1 MIIEGILSIQA
12 GDNPRIVEEKLKTFL
27 TPAGA
32 RASSRRSESASA
44 GGWQAAE
51 RRRRSGQEAAQHEH
65 ADERWLLTYADM
77 ITLLMALFMV
87 MFSMA
92 VVNKGKFDEL
102 AKSLKESFNGAV
114 DRRRR
119 QRSSTSAAR
128 TSRAQVNKSAASDP
142 DQPVPDV
149 QQTQK
154 AEAERLQRLHESR
167 AAIERAQA
175 LEVQQDESL
184 HLAKNQVDQAVREL
198 GLTDKVKTEI
208 NERGLVIRL
217 ITDDVLFDIGSAS
230 VKPAAAPLLSAVAH
244 AVDPIKNPMRVEGHT
259 DAVPFRGDE
268 LGNVDLSA
276 DRALAVF
283 RAMVSS
289 GLDYATHPDLAPSGF
304 GSARPLVPNGPD
316 GSEPRNR
323 RVEVV
328 VLRQEYV
335 QQAERAAE
343 GPLGVNP
350 AGIQK
355 PDLQVTDG

>member
-1 MIIEGILSIQA
+1 M
-12 GDNPRIVEEKLKTFL
+12 
-27 TPAGA
+27 A
-32 RASSRRSESASA
+32 RKKRE
-44 GGWQAAE
+44 
-51 RRRRSGQEAAQHEH
+51 HEH
-65 ADERWLLTYADM
+65 PDERWLVSYADM
-77 ITLLMALFMV
+77 ITVLMALFIV
-87 MFSMA
+87 LFSIS
-92 VVNKGKFDEL
+92 VVNKGKFEEL

-114 DRRRR
+114 VDGGDSVLNFG
-119 QRSSTSAAR
+119 SSNVS
-128 TSRAQVNKSAASDP
+128 AQVNKSAASDP

-175 LEVQQDESL
+175 LEVKQDESL
-184 HLAKNQVDQAVREL
+184 HLAKNQVDQAVRSL
-198 GLTDKVKTEI
+198 GLTDKVETEI